1 MKVALVPIEVTVDP
15 VTGRVLR
22 GPDIPEAW
30 GWGALTSEFDVG
42 PGGAPLPAWQTPRAC
57 VFIEGPSPLVDQWAA
72 GRGDVELFDVD
83 PSVQSIAAA
92 ARAVQPVQVTLRRR
106 DGSTFQRL
114 RPPPIGRRGSARA
127 ELIAALQE
135 HAAPAIAFER
145 QRNAAIQAAL
155 PVRPPAGGGAGPR
168 IPPAVRRYALLLV
181 AALGVWGAAKLLG
194 WDPHVL
200 LGIVFTDSFS
210 RTGTFDGS
218 SLESPSGY
226 TWGDTDSLNAPAT
239 NGSIL
244 TWHSGSAD
252 RFAVIMEAGAELS
265 GACYA
270 EALIVS
276 GTGIPCGVGVLM
288 NRTRTN
294 SAMTGYFQGFLSGN
308 KTRFYRIDTGTLN
321 TVATA
326 ASATAASGQ
335 VHRLET
341 DGAGA
346 FECFEDGSSAL
357 TYGTDTTYTSGS
369 PGLGGE
375 NSSTQDDFE
384 GGTLGGAAAT
394 IFRNTLGTRRGSRV
408 VRC

>member
-1 MKVALVPIEVTVDP
+1 MKVALVPIGVTVDP

-22 GPDIPEAW
+22 GPDIPTAW

-57 VFIEGPSPLVDQWAA
+57 VLIEAPNGQIDQWATQ
-72 GRGDVELFDVD
+72 RGDVELFDVD
-83 PSVQSIAAA
+83 PGVVGILAS
-92 ARAVQPVQVTLRRR
+92 ARAVRPQLVTLRRR
-106 DGSTFQRL
+106 DGTTFQRL
-114 RPPPIGRRGSARA
+114 RPPPPGQRGSARD
-127 ELIAALQE
+127 EFAAAAQQ
-135 HAAPAIAFER
+135 HAASAVQFER
-145 QRNAAIQAAL
+145 QRNAGILAGL
-155 PVRPPAGGGAGPR
+155 PVRPAGGGAGPR
-168 IPPAVRRYALLLV
+168 IPPAVRRYALLLIGAV
-181 AALGVWGAAKLLG
+181 GVWAAARLLG

-210 RTGTFDGS
+210 RSGTFDGS
-218 SLESPSGY
+218 SVESPSGY

-239 NGSIL
+239 DGSIL

-276 GTGIPCGVGVLM
+276 GAGIPCGVGVLM

-294 SAMTGYFQGFLSGN
+294 SAMTGYFHGFVSGN
-308 KTRFYRIDTGTLN
+308 RSRFYRIDTGTLN

-326 ASATAASGQ
+326 GSATAATGQ
-335 VHRLET
+335 VHRIET
-341 DGAGA
+341 DGSGG
-346 FECFEDGSSAL
+346 FELFEDGGSVV
-357 TYGTDTTYTSGS
+357 TYGGDTTYTSGS

-384 GGTLGGAAAT
+384 GGTLGGGGGAT
-394 IFRNTLGTRRGSRV
+394 VPPNSLMLMGAGV
-408 VRC
+408 